1 MADSLESK
9 RSEKKS
15 EHDGVPLPLSWV
27 KSNRRPILGTK
38 VDVDCKGRH
47 TRPCEEQ
54 FQKLPEQFFRCTT
67 MPFD

>member
-54 FQKLPEQFFRCTT
+54 F
-67 MPFD
+67 